1 MLMLLLLV
9 VLFTKLSK
17 ELFVNT
23 AYMSFTAFISV
34 SASSFCAFRVL
45 SNFLVKTH
53 VLKMNRLLCFSV
65 IDHTLFLC
73 SNLTLT
79 PSCCWKE
86 DECKANAG
94 HQATA

>member
-9 VLFTKLSK
+9 VLFTKLLK
-17 ELFVNT
+17 ELSVNT
-23 AYMSFTAFISV
+23 VYMSFTAFISV

-53 VLKMNRLLCFSV
+53 ELKMNTLLCFFV

-73 SNLTLT
+73 SNLTFA
-79 PSCCWKE
+79 PPCCWKA
-86 DECKANAG
+86 DECKAGAE